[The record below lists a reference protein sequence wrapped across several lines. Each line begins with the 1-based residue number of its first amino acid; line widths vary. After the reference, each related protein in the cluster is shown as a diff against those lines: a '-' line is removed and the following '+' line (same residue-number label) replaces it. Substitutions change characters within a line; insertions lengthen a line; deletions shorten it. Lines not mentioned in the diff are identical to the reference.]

1 MANKT
6 VVLFLLVLGLS
17 CVAGAAG
24 TAPTEALAAKLNT
37 LVPGVRPDSIK
48 PTPVAGIY
56 EVAYGTE
63 VVYFT
68 ADGRYMFNGSLFDM
82 NTRQDLTDQT
92 RNGARKAA
100 LDRLDEGDMVVYSP
114 KETKHTI
121 TVFTDVDC
129 PYCRKLH
136 AEMSQYQD
144 LGIKV
149 RYLLFPRTGVGSP
162 SYKKA
167 VSVWCAEDRNKAMD
181 LAKQGKPVEEKT
193 CENPVKEQMRL
204 GQVIG
209 VRGTPAIL
217 FDNGQL
223 IPGYRPAKEI
233 SLLLDHLDQAVP
245 PKADAQ
251 DPSQT
256 TAAKP

>member
-1 MANKT
+1 MFKKT
-6 VVLFLLVLGLS
+6 IVFFLFALGLS
-17 CVAGAAG
+17 CVVGAVG
-24 TAPTEALAAKLNT
+24 KAPNQALLAKLDT

-100 LDRLDEGDMVVYSP
+100 LDRLDEGDMVVYAP
-114 KETKHTI
+114 KDAKHTI

-129 PYCRKLH
+129 PYCRRLH
-136 AEMSQYQD
+136 AEMSQYQK

-149 RYLLFPRTGVGSP
+149 RYLLFPRAGVGSS

-167 VSVWCAEDRNKAMD
+167 VSVWCADDRNRAMD
-181 LAKQGKPVEEKT
+181 LAKQGKSVEEKT

-217 FDNGQL
+217 FENGQMM
-223 IPGYRPAKEI
+223 PGYKPAKEI
-233 SLLLDHLDQAVP
+233 GLLLDHLDQSGP
-245 PKADAQ
+245 QKAAAQ
-251 DPSQT
+251 GQSK

>member
-1 MANKT
+1 
-6 VVLFLLVLGLS
+6 
-17 CVAGAAG
+17 
-24 TAPTEALAAKLNT
+24 
-37 LVPGVRPDSIK
+37 VRPDSIK

-100 LDRLDEGDMVVYSP
+100 LDSLDEGEMVVYTP
-114 KETKHTI
+114 KDPKHTI

-167 VSVWCAEDRNKAMD
+167 VSVWCADDRNKAMD
-181 LAKQGKPVEEKT
+181 LAKQGKPVKEKT
-193 CENPVKEQMRL
+193 CENPVKEQMRV

-217 FDNGQL
+217 FENGQ
-223 IPGYRPAKEI
+223 IVPGYRPAKEI
-233 SLLLDHLDQAVP
+233 GVLLDHLGQPAP
-245 PKADAQ
+245 QEAAAQGQPK
-251 DPSQT
+251 

>member
-1 MANKT
+1 MTKKT
-6 VVLFLLVLGLS
+6 IVLILLVLGLS
-17 CVAGAAG
+17 CAAGATG
-24 TAPTEALAAKLNT
+24 TAPNEALLAKLNT

-48 PTPVAGIY
+48 PTPVAGVY

-92 RNGARKAA
+92 RNGARKKA
-100 LDRLDEGDMVVYSP
+100 LDRLDEQTMVVYAP
-114 KETKHTI
+114 EDPKHTI

-136 AEMSQYQD
+136 AEMGQYQE

-181 LAKQGKPVEEKT
+181 LAKQGKAIEEKT
-193 CENPVKEQMRL
+193 CENPIKEQMRL

-217 FDNGQL
+217 FENGQL

-233 SLLLDHLDQAVP
+233 VQLLDHIDQAVA
-245 PKADAQ
+245 PKAAAPEQ
-251 DPSQT
+251 QPK